1 MDLRFPG
8 QWFQLEAGL
17 HYNWHRHYD
26 PSLGRYTQR
35 DPLGFVDGPSVYGY
49 AGGSPLVF
57 IDKDGRFIWMPALIG
72 AGANLGAQFFIQFGH
87 YKDWKKAL
95 KCVDWGDVVLSGFF
109 RGIGGPSILDIMK
122 VYKRTMSAT
131 EYIGGLAISGFTKKW
146 LTPIPATYGSSCEC
160 KASGSFL
167 SSFVQ

>member
-1 MDLRFPG
+1 M
-8 QWFQLEAGL
+8 
-17 HYNWHRHYD
+17 
-26 PSLGRYTQR
+26 
-35 DPLGFVDGPSVYGY
+35 YGY